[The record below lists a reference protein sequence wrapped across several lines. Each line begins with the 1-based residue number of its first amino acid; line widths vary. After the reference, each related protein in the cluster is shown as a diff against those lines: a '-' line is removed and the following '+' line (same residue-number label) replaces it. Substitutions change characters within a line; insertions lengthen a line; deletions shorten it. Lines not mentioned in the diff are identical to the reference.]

1 MTKKNDKVTEFIGPL
16 CKLSRKFKKK
26 SSKEI
31 GCKKNIMTN
40 NYLFAR
46 QLIVTYGE

>member
-1 MTKKNDKVTEFIGPL
+1 MTKKNDKVRKFIGPM
-16 CKLSRKFKKK
+16 CKLSRKLKKK
-26 SSKEI
+26 STKEI
-31 GCKKNIMTN
+31 GCKKNIRTN